1 MKNVNSNFSS
11 KEDILFKGNG
21 KTFVRGGDVFYKLLF
36 EKHGIAAIT
45 ANNVLNVIS
54 ELTLKLNANRSLKYS
69 WLFSFSFIFE

>member
-1 MKNVNSNFSS
+1 M
-11 KEDILFKGNG
+11 
-21 KTFVRGGDVFYKLLF
+21 FYKLLF

-69 WLFSFSFIFE
+69 GLFSFPFIFE